1 MGKTARLELLRRM
14 VPLALFVLGI
24 TGGFTFLS
32 PISALLCLAAA
43 VGVYAAMPRPK
54 VPAGALR
61 AGQPVPTTLL
71 DLIGFLIGVPLFCM
85 GFLGAAYGGSGAAA
99 MLLLLLPACL
109 SFFVFMASIRQET
122 SWVRFFGNGFEM
134 TQLGMKIRI
143 RYEDLGAV
151 RLREVRTR
159 KGIGAVLSSM
169 FVHDRRRI
177 EMLANANETTTLN
190 FVTRGGTQF
199 AFSSEMI
206 PDLQRVL
213 IGLDRAGVELPQN
226 LSDRQRDKI
235 RRTRERLYG
244 SSESSNAEQLDVARI
259 ANTVR
264 LFHERRNRQH
274 RS

>member
-14 VPLALFVLGI
+14 VPMALLVLGI

-32 PISALLCLAAA
+32 PISALLCVMAA

-61 AGQPVPTTLL
+61 PGQLLPTPMI
-71 DLIGFLIGVPLFCM
+71 DLAGFLVGVPLFCL
-85 GFLGAAYGGSGAAA
+85 GFLGAALGGGGAAV
-99 MLLLLLPACL
+99 MLVLLIPACL
-109 SFFVFMASIRQET
+109 SFFVFMVAIRQET
-122 SWVRFFGNGFEM
+122 SWVRFFGNGFEV

-159 KGIGAVLSSM
+159 SGLAGMLSAM
-169 FVHDRRRI
+169 FIHDRRRI
-177 EMLANANETTTLN
+177 EMLANAHETTTLN

-213 IGLDRAGVELPQN
+213 IGLDRAGVDLPQN
-226 LSDRQRDKI
+226 LSDRQREKI

-244 SSESSNAEQLDVARI
+244 KPEGTNTEQLDVARI

-264 LFHERRNRQH
+264 LFHERRNRQ
-274 RS
+274 RR

>member
-1 MGKTARLELLRRM
+1 MGKTARLELLRRL

-24 TGGFTFLS
+24 TGGFTFLT
-32 PISALLCLAAA
+32 PISALLCLAAGI
-43 VGVYAAMPRPK
+43 GVYAAMPRPK

-61 AGQPVPTTLL
+61 PGQPLATPIL
-71 DLIGFLIGVPLFCM
+71 DLTGFLLGGSLFSM
-85 GFLGAAYGGSGAAA
+85 GFLGAALGGRGGAA
-99 MLLLLLPACL
+99 MLLLFLPASLC
-109 SFFVFMASIRQET
+109 FFIFMVAIRQET
-122 SWVRFFGNGFEM
+122 SWVRFFGNGFEV

-143 RYEDLGAV
+143 RYEDLGSV
-151 RLREVRTR
+151 RLREVRLR
-159 KGIGAVLSSM
+159 KGLGGILSTL
-169 FVHDRRRI
+169 FVNDRRRV

-213 IGLDRAGVELPQN
+213 ISLDRAGVDLPQN
-226 LSDRQRDKI
+226 LSDRQREKI

-244 SSESSNAEQLDVARI
+244 KPKGENVEQLDVARI

-264 LFHERRNRQH
+264 LFHERRNRQQ
-274 RS
+274 R